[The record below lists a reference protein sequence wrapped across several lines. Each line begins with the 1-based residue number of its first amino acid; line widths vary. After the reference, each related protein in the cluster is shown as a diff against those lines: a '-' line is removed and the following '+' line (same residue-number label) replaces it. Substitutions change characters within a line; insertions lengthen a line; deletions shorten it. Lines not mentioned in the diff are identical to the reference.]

1 MPSPLSRLTND
12 VGSRVRADSLG
23 RICTFLAVATAVLV
37 LSGCDLPWSSTATA
51 QKPTVRTGEL
61 SDAGGRPCPQDLPIG
76 DDPSGH
82 GFGTEKVA
90 DELPALLQP
99 QEAWVCTY
107 NFFDVRTSHSG
118 GITYEWRRGGKP
130 ETVAA
135 ADLPGLQAA
144 LDDLEPA
151 DDSRGCPDDLG
162 PKWMVVYSHEGDL
175 TGVVVDGYGC
185 RDVRLTENPHI
196 TPPGA
201 DDQDG
206 TVGGVF
212 DGGAKILS
220 VLGLGRSN

>member
-1 MPSPLSRLTND
+1 MPSLISRLTDD
-12 VGSRVRADSLG
+12 VGFRFRADSLG
-23 RICTFLAVATAVLV
+23 RIGAFFAVATAVLV

-51 QKPTVRTGEL
+51 QEPAVRTSEL
-61 SDAGGRPCPQDLPIG
+61 ADSGGRPCPQELPIS

-90 DELPALLQP
+90 DELPALLEP

-107 NFFDVRTSHSG
+107 NFFDVGTSHSG
-118 GITYEWRRGGKP
+118 GITYGWRRAGGP

-135 ADLPGLQAA
+135 ADLPELQSA
-144 LDDLEPA
+144 LHDLEPA

-162 PKWMVVYSHEGDL
+162 PKWMVVFSHDGDL

-201 DDQDG
+201 DNQDG

-212 DGGAKILS
+212 DGGAEILD